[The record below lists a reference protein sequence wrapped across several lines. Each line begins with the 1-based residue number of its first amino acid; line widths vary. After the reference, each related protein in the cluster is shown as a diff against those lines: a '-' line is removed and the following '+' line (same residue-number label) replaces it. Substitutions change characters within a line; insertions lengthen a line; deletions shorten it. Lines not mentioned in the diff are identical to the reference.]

1 MLIRYGFKT
10 SNNSCK
16 SVYLHENTNEIMKKI
31 SLILFL
37 FFLSN
42 QGFTKVGDVY
52 YCEMTQAIELKEGKL
67 INYIPQKFKFTI
79 ESENIIRFGLD
90 DNYFKGSAFKVIEFS
105 DNGEQF
111 YGDNFEYSYGNF
123 YFAEV
128 FRWISTDVDKLT
140 ATAVSATCAI
150 LEDYAV

>member
-1 MLIRYGFKT
+1 
-10 SNNSCK
+10 
-16 SVYLHENTNEIMKKI
+16 MKKNI
-31 SLILFL
+31 NQITKKTLLILVL
-37 FFLSN
+37 SFLST
-42 QGFTKVGDVY
+42 QGFAKVGDVY

-79 ESENIIRFGLD
+79 ESDNIIRFGLD
-90 DNYFKGSAFKVIEFS
+90 TNYFRGSAFKVIEFS

-111 YGDNFEYSYGNF
+111 YGDNFEYSYGDF

-128 FRWISTDVDKLT
+128 FRWASTDVDTLT

-150 LEDYAV
+150 VEDYAV

>member
-1 MLIRYGFKT
+1 MSICSK
-10 SNNSCK
+10 
-16 SVYLHENTNEIMKKI
+16 NTNEIMKKI
-31 SLILFL
+31 LLII
-37 FFLSN
+37 FLSFLST
-42 QGFTKVGDVY
+42 QSFAKVGDVY

-79 ESENIIRFGLD
+79 DPDNMIRFGLD
-90 DNYFKGSAFKVIEFS
+90 PNYFRGSTFEIIEFS

-111 YGDNFEYSYGNF
+111 YGDNFEYSYGDF

-128 FRWISTDVDKLT
+128 FRWPSTDVDALT

-150 LEDYAV
+150 LEEYSV

>member
-1 MLIRYGFKT
+1 
-10 SNNSCK
+10 
-16 SVYLHENTNEIMKKI
+16 MKKTLLT
-31 SLILFL
+31 LI
-37 FFLSN
+37 FFLLLT
-42 QGFTKVGDVY
+42 QGFAKVGDVY

-67 INYIPQKFKFTI
+67 INYIPQKFKFTV

-90 DNYFKGSAFKVIEFS
+90 ANYFRGSAFEVIEFS

-128 FRWISTDVDKLT
+128 FRWVTTDVDKLT

-150 LEDYAV
+150 LEDYSV